1 MGEEPQGLREG
12 DGSQAKGKK
21 ASLWPD
27 RARREGQ
34 PMAGCGRLIL
44 GQDAAQRGCKARASE
59 ETTCDRWQDRKLVT
73 YRSRQNKTMA
83 VMGARFLTFREGSY
97 KYGKAE
103 N

>member
-1 MGEEPQGLREG
+1 MAEEPRGLGEG
-12 DGSQAKGKK
+12 DGSQAKRKT

-27 RARREGQ
+27 RAGWEGR
-34 PMAGCGRLIL
+34 PTAGSGRLIL

-59 ETTCDRWQDRKLVT
+59 ETTCDRWQDGRLVT
-73 YRSRQNKTMA
+73 YRSRQNKTVAMMR
-83 VMGARFLTFREGSY
+83 VRFLTFREGSY